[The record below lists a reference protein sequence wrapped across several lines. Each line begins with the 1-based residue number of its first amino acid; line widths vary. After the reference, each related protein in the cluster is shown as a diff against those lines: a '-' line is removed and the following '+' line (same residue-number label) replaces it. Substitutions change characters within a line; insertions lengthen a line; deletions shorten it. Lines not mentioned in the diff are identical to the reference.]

1 MSTKKRAPKAEIPIK
16 LIAYK
21 GFDKDLKCRDHQ
33 YEIGKSYTHEGPV
46 EKCGSGFH
54 SCEYP
59 LEVFRFYE
67 PATSRYARVTASGEL
82 SRDTADSKI
91 ASAAITIEAEIRI
104 PDLVSAAVQYIL
116 GRIKRTKKGHN
127 TGHRSAATNTGDRS
141 AATNTGDL
149 SAATNTGDWSA
160 ATNTGDRSAATNT
173 GDLSAATNTGY
184 LSAAT
189 NTGHGSAATN
199 TGLLSAATNT
209 GDRSA
214 ATNTGLLSA
223 ATNTGDRSAATNTGD
238 WSAATVESPHGK
250 NIHAV
255 AIAVG
260 YQSKAKASLGS
271 AIVCVYR
278 NEKWD
283 LIHIRAGIA
292 GEDVKADTW
301 YMLDENGYFIE
312 V

>member
-21 GFDKDLKCRDHQ
+21 GFNKDLRCRSYQ

-46 EKCGSGFH
+46 EKCVSGFH
-54 SCEYP
+54 SCKYP
-59 LEVFRFYE
+59 LEVFGYYN
-67 PATSRYARVTASGEL
+67 PSTSRYARVTASGEL

-91 ASAAITIEAEIRI
+91 ASAAIKIEAEIRI

-127 TGHRSAATNTGDRS
+127 TGRLS

-160 ATNTGDRSAATNT
+160 ATNTG
-173 GDLSAATNTGY
+173 
-184 LSAAT
+184 
-189 NTGHGSAATN
+189 
-199 TGLLSAATNT
+199 LL
-209 GDRSA
+209 
-214 ATNTGLLSA
+214 
-223 ATNTGDRSAATNTGD
+223 
-238 WSAATVESPHGK
+238 SAATVESPHGK

>member
-16 LIAYK
+16 LILYK

-67 PATSRYARVTASGEL
+67 PATSRYALVTASGEL

-127 TGHRSAATNTGDRS
+127 TGRRSAATNTGDRS
-141 AATNTGDL
+141 AATNIGDL
-149 SAATNTGDWSA
+149 
-160 ATNTGDRSAATNT
+160 
-173 GDLSAATNTGY
+173 
-184 LSAAT
+184 
-189 NTGHGSAATN
+189 
-199 TGLLSAATNT
+199 
-209 GDRSA
+209 
-214 ATNTGLLSA
+214 
-223 ATNTGDRSAATNTGD
+223 
-238 WSAATVESPHGK
+238 SAATVESPHGK